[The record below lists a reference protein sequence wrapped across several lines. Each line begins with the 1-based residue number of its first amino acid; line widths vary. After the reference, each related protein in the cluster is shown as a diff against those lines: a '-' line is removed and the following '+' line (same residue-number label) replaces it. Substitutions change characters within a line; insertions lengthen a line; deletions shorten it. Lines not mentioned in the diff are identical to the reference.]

1 MMLQSLPKSRLFPQR
16 TATMSIRRYATG
28 PTPNPKW
35 KYVPQSGTY
44 PQGFSVG
51 GIHCGVKKDGKSLDL
66 ALVTSELPCSAAA
79 VFTKNVFKAAPVVMS
94 REMLDKRK
102 GSGIRGLVANSGC
115 ANAVTGKGGMEDAV
129 AMGREVDKLVG
140 EEESSIVVMSTGV
153 IGQRYYCTLAI
164 VGLKKGKADFIGED
178 FLFRKFLME
187 SREPIR
193 LRVLPTRIG
202 STPQRLSVP
211 QIPSPSS
218 APRASPSLALSLSI
232 TLLVWPRALE

>member
-1 MMLQSLPKSRLFPQR
+1 MNVRL
-16 TATMSIRRYATG
+16 YATG
-28 PTPNPKW
+28 PVPNPKW

-44 PQGFSVG
+44 PQGFNVG

-102 GSGIRGLVANSGC
+102 GNGIRGLVANSGC

-140 EEESSIVVMSTGV
+140 ERESSTVVMSTGV
-153 IGQRYYCTLAI
+153 IGQRYHYAFI
-164 VGLKKGKADFIGED
+164 VVSFDRDKLIY
-178 FLFRKFLME
+178 
-187 SREPIR
+187 
-193 LRVLPTRIG
+193 
-202 STPQRLSVP
+202 
-211 QIPSPSS
+211 
-218 APRASPSLALSLSI
+218 
-232 TLLVWPRALE
+232 W

>member
-1 MMLQSLPKSRLFPQR
+1 MLQSLSKSHLFPR
-16 TATMSIRRYATG
+16 RGVIFEAMSVRLYATG
-28 PTPNPKW
+28 PVPNPKW

-44 PQGFSVG
+44 PQGFNVG

-102 GSGIRGLVANSGC
+102 GNGIRGLVANSGC

-140 EEESSIVVMSTGV
+140 ERESSTVVMSTGV
-153 IGQRYYCTLAI
+153 IGQRYHYAFI
-164 VGLKKGKADFIGED
+164 V
-178 FLFRKFLME
+178 
-187 SREPIR
+187 
-193 LRVLPTRIG
+193 V
-202 STPQRLSVP
+202 
-211 QIPSPSS
+211 
-218 APRASPSLALSLSI
+218 SLDRDKLI
-232 TLLVWPRALE
+232 LLVKASYSENSGWNSTSLQGRGFFP